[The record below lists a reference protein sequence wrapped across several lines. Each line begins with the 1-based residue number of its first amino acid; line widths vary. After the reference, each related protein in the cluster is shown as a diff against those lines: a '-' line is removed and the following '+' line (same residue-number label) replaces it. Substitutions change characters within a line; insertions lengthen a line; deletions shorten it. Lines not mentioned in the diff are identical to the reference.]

1 MSKVSWKKQLDRVLK
16 RTPPAAE
23 QLLGSRASQP
33 DGAAQTRM
41 RVAVMGIGNELNGD
55 DAAGVLSARALSAS
69 LKGSAANT
77 ESDPNLLVIEAG
89 AAPENFTGPLRRFQP
104 DLVLLID
111 AADLDS
117 TPGTIEWIDIQ
128 DADGLSASTHT
139 LPPSVFATFLINE
152 LNCQVAVMGIQVK
165 QVEFD
170 QPPSSEIL
178 ATVLELSR
186 ELAVILKER

>member
-1 MSKVSWKKQLDRVLK
+1 
-16 RTPPAAE
+16 
-23 QLLGSRASQP
+23 
-33 DGAAQTRM
+33 M